1 MVTKVTLN
9 LTSEPVEEIK
19 QTAKKQNLTVTEN
32 FRRSLQRDLFFSKEE
47 STGGKVLVER
57 PDGRMVEIL
66 RSR

>member
-9 LTSEPVEEIK
+9 LPSELVEEIK
-19 QTAKKQNLTVTEN
+19 QTAKKQNLTVTEI